1 MSEAAA
7 TQGYTY
13 DDLATFPADNL
24 RREII
29 GGELIVTPAPAP
41 EHQDAVLLLGA
52 RLLAWTEAHG
62 GKVYVAPLD
71 VYFAHDDVV
80 EPDVVFLRPEH
91 LEQVGAKYVK
101 DAPDLVVEVSSPS
114 TRRLELVRKRDLY
127 ERYGVA
133 EYWYVDRD
141 ADRVEVY
148 RLGAGGRYGTPEL
161 LPRGADLTTLL
172 VPGFRVEVH
181 DVLGG
186 PPPA

>member
-1 MSEAAA
+1 MSQAHA
-7 TQGYTY
+7 THGYTY
-13 DDLATFPADNL
+13 DDLAGFPDDNL

-29 GGELIVTPAPAP
+29 GGELVVTPAPEPA
-41 EHQDAVLLLGA
+41 HQDAVLLLGA
-52 RLLAWTEAHG
+52 RLLAWTEQHG

-71 VYFAHDDVV
+71 VHFAHDDVV

-91 LEQVGAKYVK
+91 VDQVGAQYVK

-141 ADRVEVY
+141 ADRIEIY
-148 RLGAGGRYGTPEL
+148 RLGDDGRYGTPAL
-161 LPRGADLTTLL
+161 VARGQQLTTPL
-172 VPGFRVEVH
+172 VPGFQVAV
-181 DVLGG
+181 DGVLGA
-186 PPPA
+186 PPAG

>member
-1 MSEAAA
+1 MPEAPA
-7 TQGYTY
+7 THGYTY
-13 DDLATFPADNL
+13 DDLAGFPDDGY

-29 GGELIVTPAPAP
+29 GGELIVNPAPAP
-41 EHQDAVLLLGA
+41 RHQDAVLLLGA
-52 RLLAWTEAHG
+52 RLLAWTEQHG

-71 VYFAHDDVV
+71 VCFAHDDVV

-91 LEQVGAKYVK
+91 VGQIGERYVR

-127 ERYGVA
+127 ERYGVP

-148 RLGAGGRYGTPEL
+148 RLDADGRYATPAL
-161 LPRGADLTTLL
+161 VGSGAHLTT
-172 VPGFRVEVH
+172 PAASGFRVAVDE
-181 DVLGG
+181 VLGLG
-186 PPPA
+186 

>member
-1 MSEAAA
+1 MSEAPA
-7 TQGYTY
+7 THGYTY
-13 DDLATFPADNL
+13 DDLAAFPDDGY

-29 GGELIVTPAPAP
+29 GGELIVNAAPAP
-41 EHQDAVLLLGA
+41 RHQDAVLALGA
-52 RLLAWTEAHG
+52 GLLAWTKQHG

-91 LEQVGAKYVK
+91 VEQIGERYVR

-127 ERYGVA
+127 ERYGVP

-148 RLGAGGRYGTPEL
+148 RLGADGRYGTPAL
-161 LPRGADLTTLL
+161 LGAGEHLTTPAA
-172 VPGFRVEVH
+172 PGFRVAVDE
-181 DVLGG
+181 VLGLG
-186 PPPA
+186 

>member
-7 TQGYTY
+7 TQRYTY
-13 DDLATFPADNL
+13 DDLATFPDDNH

-41 EHQDAVLLLGA
+41 RHQDAVLLLGA
-52 RLLAWTEAHG
+52 RFLAWTEAHG

-71 VYFAHDDVV
+71 VYFANEDVV

-91 LEQVGAKYVK
+91 VDQVEEKFVRS
-101 DAPDLVVEVSSPS
+101 APDLVVEVSSPS

-127 ERYGVA
+127 ERYAVP

-148 RLGAGGRYGTPEL
+148 RLGEDGRYGA
-161 LPRGADLTTLL
+161 PRLHLRGEHLTTP
-172 VPGFRVEVH
+172 VAPGFRVTVD
-181 DVLGG
+181 DVLGRSTE
-186 PPPA
+186 P

>member
-1 MSEAAA
+1 MSEAPA
-7 TQGYTY
+7 TQRFTY
-13 DDLATFPADNL
+13 EDLAGFPDDNR

-29 GGELIVTPAPAP
+29 DGELIVTPAPGP
-41 EHQDAVLLLGA
+41 KHQDAVLLLGA

-91 LEQVGAKYVK
+91 VDQVEDRFVRAP
-101 DAPDLVVEVSSPS
+101 PDLVVEVSSPS

-127 ERYGVA
+127 ERYGVP
-133 EYWYVDRD
+133 EYWYVDHD

-148 RLGAGGRYGTPEL
+148 RLDDAGRYGAPRLL
-161 LPRGADLTTLL
+161 LPGERLTTSLA
-172 VPGFRVEVH
+172 PGFEVAVAA
-181 DVLGG
+181 VLGA
-186 PPPA
+186 PPE